1 MLLPYGCVGTREA
14 ERACLAQGERCSLA
28 PWPER
33 HPCAGQGARCR
44 DDQMRELLR
53 ERPCGC
59 TCSAAFRQREGAV
72 RDRSKEPQCRELRNL
87 NNGTVE
93 TVCEPPELPR

>member
-1 MLLPYGCVGTREA
+1 MLLSYGCVGTREA

-33 HPCAGQGARCR
+33 HPCAGQGTRCR

-53 ERPCGC
+53 DPPCGC
-59 TCSAAFRQREGAV
+59 TCSTAFRQREEAV
-72 RDRSKEPQCRELRNL
+72 RDRSEEPQCRELHNL
-87 NNGTVE
+87 NDGTVE
-93 TVCEPPELPR
+93 TVCKPPELPR